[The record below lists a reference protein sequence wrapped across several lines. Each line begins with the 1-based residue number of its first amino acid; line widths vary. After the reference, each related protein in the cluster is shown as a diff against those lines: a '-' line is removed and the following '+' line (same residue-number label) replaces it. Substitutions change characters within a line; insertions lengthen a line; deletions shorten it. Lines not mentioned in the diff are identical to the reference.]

1 MTVSTPGNGCPGDN
15 LRGEGGLYLTGKS
28 GNRRRGP
35 TRPRSGGHLDPG
47 SRGTHSYPPMLLHK
61 RTFGDLHRCRV
72 TTSEDWGIGVA
83 CFGNPGAKITGTY
96 VRREFFGHLLERPDR
111 KGI

>member
-35 TRPRSGGHLDPG
+35 RDHDPG
-47 SRGTHSYPPMLLHK
+47 GVWILGAGVLTRTLPCSSIRGPLVISIGAESQPVRTGASGWFVLATQERKSPE
-61 RTFGDLHRCRV
+61 RTFR
-72 TTSEDWGIGVA
+72 
-83 CFGNPGAKITGTY
+83 
-96 VRREFFGHLLERPDR
+96 
-111 KGI
+111 